1 MDWNAIL
8 VQPIQSLLT
17 QVMGF
22 LPSFLGAL
30 LILLVGWV
38 IAKTIEGVVVNVL
51 KAIQLDKLADRIQLS
66 DVLSKGGIK
75 HKLSELIGV
84 IIYWLVTLAVVIAA
98 LNALQLTIAAQ
109 LLEQVVTF
117 LPNVVASIFILVVG
131 ILAAAFVST
140 TVRTAAGNA
149 GVSQAQVLGEVVQA
163 AVIVFAGV
171 AALKQLG
178 IQFVGEAFL
187 IILAA
192 VSFGTALA
200 FGLGCKEIAG
210 RWVGDLV
217 EQLSSRRR

>member
-38 IAKTIEGVVVNVL
+38 IAKTIEGVVGNVL

-66 DVLSKGGIK
+66 DVLTKGGIK
-75 HKLSELIGV
+75 QKLSELIGA
-84 IIYWLVTLAVVIAA
+84 IIYWLVILAVVIAA

-109 LLEQVVTF
+109 LLEQVVVF

-131 ILAAAFVST
+131 ILSAAFVST

-163 AVIVFAGV
+163 VVIIFSVV

>member
-1 MDWNAIL
+1 MVSA
-8 VQPIQSLLT
+8 
-17 QVMGF
+17 
-22 LPSFLGAL
+22 
-30 LILLVGWV
+30 
-38 IAKTIEGVVVNVL
+38 
-51 KAIQLDKLADRIQLS
+51 
-66 DVLSKGGIK
+66 
-75 HKLSELIGV
+75 
-84 IIYWLVTLAVVIAA
+84 IIYWLVILAIVIAA

-131 ILAAAFVST
+131 ILSAAFLAT

-149 GVSQAQVLGEVVQA
+149 GVSQSQLLGEAVQA
-163 AVIVFAGV
+163 VVVIFSVV

-192 VSFGTALA
+192 ASFGTALA
-200 FGLGCKEIAG
+200 FGIGCKDIAG
-210 RWVGDLV
+210 RWVSDLV